1 MSKENELGMNDI
13 ELMYLS
19 QSWQTIG
26 IIATIL
32 VVFVTI
38 IVIGLFIGYLIQ
50 QIESEE
56 CCYKLAKIS

>member
-56 CCYKLAKIS
+56 